1 MLDKLKKLIS
11 KINLNNNYNEL
22 KLLLMIHP
30 EPYARPR
37 KSRKLE
43 LLGKHNVFYNPRQK
57 FKNKLIKEIKNQLP
71 DDFECIE
78 GEVVLNL
85 IFGITAP
92 KSISNSETKSAL
104 IYEDILH
111 PLTRPDIDNYS
122 KVILDALNNLVFEDD
137 SQVFEL
143 NSKKVY
149 VVKEEDEFI
158 SIHLRYR
165 QKPIKLR

>member
-1 MLDKLKKLIS
+1 MDDKLKEIIS
-11 KINLNNNYNEL
+11 KINLNNGYKEL
-22 KLLLMIHP
+22 NILLTIHP

-57 FKNKLIKEIKNQLP
+57 FKNKLVKEIKSKLP

-78 GEVVLNL
+78 GEVILNL

-92 KSISNSETKSAL
+92 KSISNSKTKSAL
-104 IYEDILH
+104 IYENILH

-122 KVILDALNNLVFEDD
+122 KVILDALNKLVFLDD

-149 VVKEEDEFI
+149 VINEEDEFI
-158 SIHLRYR
+158 NINLQYR
-165 QKPIKLR
+165 EKPIKLR